1 MWQENVWQENVGKV
15 KVLTSIRMSKSM
27 LKTTH
32 ISWALLKSAFHGVPD
47 GHDVQ
52 VGAGAGSHVDPEG
65 AGQNQIRSES
75 PL

>member
-1 MWQENVWQENVGKV
+1 MNFS
-15 KVLTSIRMSKSM
+15 L
-27 LKTTH
+27 
-32 ISWALLKSAFHGVPD
+32 SAFQGIPD

-65 AGQNQIRSES
+65 PDQHQIRSEC